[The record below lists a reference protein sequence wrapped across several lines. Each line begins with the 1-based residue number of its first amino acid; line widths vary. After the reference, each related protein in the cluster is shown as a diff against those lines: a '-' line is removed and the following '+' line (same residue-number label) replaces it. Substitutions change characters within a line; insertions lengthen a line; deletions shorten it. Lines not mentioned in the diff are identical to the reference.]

1 MKTTDFTDVSCG
13 HVWAP
18 GQESSPDNQGA
29 REGAFRVGCCQNLG
43 NLTEGRF
50 GLRRRG
56 LLLLSLFLF
65 LMTMSHYFHGWSCCI
80 AGSQRVKTES
90 SMCTFKT
97 TCDKV
102 HRLKSGSLLPPPLP
116 SFQQSF
122 IIKGFYDTNLIIS
135 HTHWHCSNWS
145 CKPIKFKPFVFMKA
159 TRF

>member
-1 MKTTDFTDVSCG
+1 MWS
-13 HVWAP
+13 P
-18 GQESSPDNQGA
+18 GQESSPSAWKDPSASWLRCGQALGKLMEC
-29 REGAFRVGCCQNLG
+29 RFRLW
-43 NLTEGRF
+43 
-50 GLRRRG
+50 RRG
-56 LLLLSLFLF
+56 LLLLSLFPF
-65 LMTMSHYFHGWSCCI
+65 LMKKSRYFHDCSCCI
-80 AGSQRVKTES
+80 AGSQRVKMKS

-102 HRLKSGSLLPPPLP
+102 RSLKSGSLHPHPPRRPPPP